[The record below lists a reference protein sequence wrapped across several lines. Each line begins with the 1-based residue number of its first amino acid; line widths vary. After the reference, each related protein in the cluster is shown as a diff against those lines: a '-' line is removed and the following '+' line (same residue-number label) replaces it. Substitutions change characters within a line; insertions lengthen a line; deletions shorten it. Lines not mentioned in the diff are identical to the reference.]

1 MRLVLYA
8 AMQQDMT
15 TGEQGGTALAL
26 QAIAQERC
34 IDATYNRMAVR
45 LAPHILYTRHG
56 ELYLDAVTIRR
67 DGQPPREEKIG
78 SFKVS
83 GLGTLQVTDQGF
95 VRSALFDPTLDR
107 YVGETLFAVAEPVAA

>member
-1 MRLVLYA
+1 
-8 AMQQDMT
+8 MQHDMT
-15 TGEQGGTALAL
+15 TGEQGATPRAL

-34 IDATYNRMAVR
+34 IDATYNKQAVR

-56 ELYLDAVTIRR
+56 ELYLDAVTINR

-83 GLGTLQVTDQGF
+83 GLGTLQITGQIF
-95 VRSALFDPTLDR
+95 TRSALFDPTLER
-107 YVGETLFAVAEPVAA
+107 YEGQTLFAVAEPVAA